1 MAENASEYLI
11 PGVISG
17 TSHWERAGAAIA
29 KMAEAIGEF
38 AAAMA
43 DACASVF
50 SGAAEMFACLNAYAR
65 AEKVNPKWVH
75 FAKYHKKKRIRK
87 KYHNRIM
94 REFGGDR

>member
-1 MAENASEYLI
+1 MAENVGEYI
-11 PGVISG
+11 TSGMISG
-17 TSHWERAGAAIA
+17 TSHWERAGAAIT

-38 AAAMA
+38 AAAMD

-50 SGAAEMFACLNAYAR
+50 SGVAKMLACQNAYAR